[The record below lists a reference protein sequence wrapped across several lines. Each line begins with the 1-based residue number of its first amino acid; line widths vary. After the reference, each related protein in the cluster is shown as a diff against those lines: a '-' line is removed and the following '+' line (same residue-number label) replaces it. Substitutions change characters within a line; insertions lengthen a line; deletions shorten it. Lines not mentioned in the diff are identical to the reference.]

1 MSKRV
6 RCYQNAISWGLESEH
21 SLDGRLISMLHL
33 LPKKKKNMN
42 CLLTVQSR
50 NLSCTQ
56 NSIFLSKIHHKLQH
70 TREVHEKVVE
80 PQKHGCCQICAA
92 GRRGCA
98 QVCSSAYCSLAWV
111 NKEKTGAIRQ
121 TCQAWN
127 SLLMF
132 TPFTLGLSQRCCL
145 SDFWQGP
152 TVICF
157 FTESK
162 QTIPVVCHTKH
173 NTLCWQKKMCPRTS
187 ALKSLSSWSDTGT
200 VYSRNRQGVT
210 SKQGDDT
217 SVITHT

>member
-1 MSKRV
+1 MLSKCNFMGTWKWTQFGGETDFCV
-6 RCYQNAISWGLESEH
+6 TLAA
-21 SLDGRLISMLHL
+21 
-33 LPKKKKNMN
+33 KKPMN
-42 CLLTVQSR
+42 CLLTVQGR

-56 NSIFLSKIHHKLQH
+56 NSIYLSKSHHKLQH

-80 PQKHGCCQICAA
+80 PQKHGYCQICAA

-145 SDFWQGP
+145 WFLTRPNCDL
-152 TVICF
+152 F
-157 FTESK
+157 FYWK
-162 QTIPVVCHTKH
+162 QT
-173 NTLCWQKKMCPRTS
+173 NN
-187 ALKSLSSWSDTGT
+187 SSSMSHKT
-200 VYSRNRQGVT
+200 
-210 SKQGDDT
+210 
-217 SVITHT
+217 

>member
-1 MSKRV
+1 MGTWEWTQFGGETDFCV
-6 RCYQNAISWGLESEH
+6 TLAA
-21 SLDGRLISMLHL
+21 
-33 LPKKKKNMN
+33 KKPMTY
-42 CLLTVQSR
+42 LLTVAGR
-50 NLSCTQ
+50 NLTCTQ
-56 NSIFLSKIHHKLQH
+56 NSINLPKSHHKLQY

-80 PQKHGCCQICAA
+80 LQKHGYCQICAA
-92 GRRGCA
+92 GRRGWA

-157 FTESK
+157 FFLWK
-162 QTIPVVCHTKH
+162 QTNNSSSVSH
-173 NTLCWQKKMCPRTS
+173 RT
-187 ALKSLSSWSDTGT
+187 
-200 VYSRNRQGVT
+200 
-210 SKQGDDT
+210 
-217 SVITHT
+217 